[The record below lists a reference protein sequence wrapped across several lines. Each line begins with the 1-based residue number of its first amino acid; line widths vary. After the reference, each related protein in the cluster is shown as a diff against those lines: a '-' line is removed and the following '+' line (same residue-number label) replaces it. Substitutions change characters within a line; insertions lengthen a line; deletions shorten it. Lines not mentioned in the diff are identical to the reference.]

1 MFHQLVGR
9 RDILARRRKWKD
21 GGRCGFSWFLFT
33 KSAKSLI
40 SRGDKRYSARIA
52 DWSCTG
58 GEKSL
63 PLHEVVS
70 HKVHCFTLPYI
81 VSQGTLLYIV
91 LHCLTRYIAL
101 HCLTLSYKVHC
112 FTSAF
117 SLTHDIY
124 LRRPSW
130 PWFIATFSGNLYWI

>member
-1 MFHQLVGR
+1 MVEGAVLVGSCSR
-9 RDILARRRKWKD
+9 NQLKASFLEEIKDIQLELQIGRAQ
-21 GGRCGFSWFLFT
+21 GGKRAFLCM
-33 KSAKSLI
+33 KSCLT
-40 SRGDKRYSARIA
+40 RYIA
-52 DWSCTG
+52 
-58 GEKSL
+58 
-63 PLHEVVS
+63 LHCLTLS
-70 HKVHCFTLPYI
+70 HKVHCF
-81 VSQGTLLYIV
+81 TLLYIV

-130 PWFIATFSGNLYWI
+130 P